1 MSFLGELQRRNVV
14 RIGVAYV
21 VTAWLLL
28 QVADTLLE
36 ALGTPDWVMP
46 ALLGL
51 LALGFPPTLMF
62 AWAFEMTPEG
72 LKRESEVDRSSSI
85 THQTAHKLDVTI
97 ILMLLVL
104 GSFLVWDSQVGK
116 DEPAPAAASTE
127 MAQPAAQATPASARS
142 EAPPTGSSIE
152 KSIAVLPF
160 VNLSSDP
167 EQEFFS
173 DGISEEL
180 LNVLAQVPELRV
192 AARTSSFQFKGDN
205 RDISEI
211 ARLLKVNHVLEGS
224 VRKAGSRL
232 RITAQLIEAENG
244 YHLWSETYDREL
256 TDVFAI
262 QDEISAAIG
271 DALKAQMGIQD
282 AQALQAPRVAET
294 ANTAAYEAFLKGR
307 YLVNQRGNKAVA
319 EAVRELEK
327 SIRLDPNF
335 APSQAM
341 LAIAIALSSDSPS
354 SYGDLTV
361 AEVNDRATPHAD
373 RAMEL
378 NPELAEAWGAKTIIA
393 ATNNDEQAAIS
404 YARRALELNPIYTDA
419 LNWLQ
424 TSALFVSEYE
434 IADEA
439 VRKLIEVDPLSVV
452 GRINYFSNHL
462 SERDPEAARAG
473 AQALAEQHPWAGYAT
488 LARIAIVE
496 GELSTA
502 LYWSLRA
509 YAVDPL
515 DRWSNQF
522 MVARFCDV
530 GLVEEARRVSDI
542 TLVNAEAFCGDTKKA
557 IAMLERLME
566 IDPDNAFVARF
577 VPDLEYWS
585 GNKTA
590 ALEGF
595 REVAE
600 SLGSRPMISG
610 GYGVNLHIR
619 YAWLLQQSGNPRAA
633 DVELAKIDR
642 DLAARGDTATSYY
655 SNVVW
660 DRGLRAFVAG
670 DRDTAL
676 DYFEAA
682 VDDHLYDRFA
692 FDEPMLAPMAG
703 NPRYEALRER
713 VDQVLERERQKIV
726 NMVCLDNPVPDS
738 WQPLADTCTEVATVA
753 SQGQ

>member
-21 VTAWLLL
+21 VTSWLVL
-28 QVADTLLE
+28 QIADTLLD

-51 LALGFPPTLMF
+51 LALGFLPALAF

-72 LKRESEVDRSSSI
+72 LKRESEVDRNTSI
-85 THQTAHKLDVTI
+85 THQTAHKLDITI
-97 ILMLLVL
+97 IAMLVVL
-104 GSFLVWDSQVGK
+104 GGFMVWQSQADKPAATETARVDS
-116 DEPAPAAASTE
+116 APAAPGKSLPTPSTS
-127 MAQPAAQATPASARS
+127 QASAGDFDER
-142 EAPPTGSSIE
+142 
-152 KSIAVLPF
+152 SIAVLPF

-211 ARLLKVNHVLEGS
+211 AELLKVNHVLEGS
-224 VRKAGSRL
+224 VRKAGTKL

-271 DALKAQMGIQD
+271 EALKAQMGIQD
-282 AQALQAPRVAET
+282 ARALQAPRVAET
-294 ANTAAYEAFLKGR
+294 ANTAAYEAYLKGR
-307 YLVNQRGNKAVA
+307 YLVNQRGNKAIA

-341 LAIAIALSSDSPS
+341 LSIAITLSNDSAS

-361 AEVNDRATPHAD
+361 AEVNQRATPHLE

-378 NPELAEAWGAKTIIA
+378 NPGLAETWGAKAILA
-393 ATNNDEQAAIS
+393 GTNGDQRAAIEH
-404 YARRALELNPIYTDA
+404 ARKALSINPVYTDA

-439 VRKLIEVDPLSVV
+439 VKKLIEVDPLSVV
-452 GRINYFSNHL
+452 GRINYYSNHL
-462 SERDPEAARAG
+462 AELDPEAAKAG
-473 AQALAEQHPWAGYAT
+473 ARLLAEQHAWAGYST

-496 GELSTA
+496 GDLTGA

-522 MVARFCDV
+522 MVGRFCDV
-530 GLVEEARRVSDI
+530 GMVEEARRVSDV
-542 TLVNAEAFCGDTKKA
+542 TLLQAEAFCGDLDKA
-557 IAMLERLME
+557 IAMLKRQMQV
-566 IDPDNAFVARF
+566 DPDNDFIGRF
-577 VPDLEYWS
+577 VPLMQYWK
-585 GNKTA
+585 GDKA
-590 ALEGF
+590 EALAGWQEIAEG
-595 REVAE
+595 
-600 SLGSRPMISG
+600 LGDMPMIAG
-610 GYGVNLHIR
+610 GYGLDLHLR
-619 YAWLLQQSGNPRAA
+619 FAWLLQQSGNPQAA
-633 DVELAKIDR
+633 DRELAKIDR
-642 DLAARGDTATSYY
+642 DLAARGDTATSRY
-655 SNVVW
+655 SNIIW
-660 DRGLRAFVAG
+660 DRGMRAFLAG
-670 DRDTAL
+670 DRDQAL
-676 DYFEAA
+676 DYFEQA
-682 VDDHLYDRFA
+682 VDDHNYDSDA
-692 FDEPMLAPMAG
+692 FDDPMLAPLEG
-703 NPRYEALRER
+703 NERFEALRTR
-713 VDQVLERERQKIV
+713 VDDVLAVEREKMLKLI
-726 NMVCLDNPVPDS
+726 CLDNPVPDS
-738 WQPLADTCTEVATVA
+738 WQPLAETCAEVTTLA
-753 SQGQ
+753 SQGP

>member
-14 RIGVAYV
+14 RVGVAYV
-21 VTAWLLL
+21 VTSWLLL
-28 QVADTLLE
+28 QIADTLLD

-51 LALGFPPTLMF
+51 LALGFFPALIF

-72 LKRESEVDRSSSI
+72 LKRESEIDREASI

-97 ILMLLVL
+97 IVMLVVL
-104 GSFLVWDSQVGK
+104 GAFMVWDSQVARETPETETASLESAAATAGS
-116 DEPAPAAASTE
+116 EPAAS
-127 MAQPAAQATPASARS
+127 
-142 EAPPTGSSIE
+142 SSVDE

-211 ARLLKVNHVLEGS
+211 AALLKVNHVLEGS
-224 VRKAGSRL
+224 VRKAGTRL

-271 DALKAQMGIQD
+271 DALKAEMGIED

-294 ANTAAYEAFLKGR
+294 ANTAAYEAYLKGR
-307 YLVNQRGNKAVA
+307 YLVNQRGNKAIA

-341 LAIAIALSSDSPS
+341 LSIAITLSNDSPS

-361 AEVNDRATPHAD
+361 GEVNDRATPHLE
-373 RAMEL
+373 RAMQL
-378 NPELAEAWGAKTIIA
+378 NPNLAEAWGAKAILA
-393 ATNNDEQAAIS
+393 GTNGELEESID
-404 YARRALELNPIYTDA
+404 YARKALSINPVYIDA
-419 LNWLQ
+419 LNWVQ
-424 TSALFVSEYE
+424 TSALFVGQYE

-439 VRKLIEVDPLSVV
+439 VKRLIEVDPLSVV
-452 GRINYFSNHL
+452 GRINYYSNHL
-462 SERDPEAARAG
+462 SMTDPEAAKAG
-473 AQALAEQHPWAGYAT
+473 ARILAEQHPWAGFT
-488 LARIAIVE
+488 SLARIAIAE
-496 GELSTA
+496 GEVTEA

-522 MVARFCDV
+522 MVGRFCDV
-530 GLVEEARRVSDI
+530 GMVEEARRVSDV
-542 TLVNAEAFCGDTKKA
+542 TLGLAEAICGDTDKA
-557 IAMLERLME
+557 LEILERRIAM
-566 IDPDNAFVARF
+566 DPDNEFIVFYLHA
-577 VPDLEYWS
+577 LQYWN
-585 GNKTA
+585 GDKAA
-590 ALEGF
+590 ALEGW
-595 REVAE
+595 REIAE
-600 SLGSRPMISG
+600 GLGELPMISG
-610 GYGVNLHIR
+610 GYGLDLHLQFT
-619 YAWLLQQSGNPRAA
+619 WLLQQSGNPQAA
-633 DVELAKIDR
+633 DIELAKIDR
-642 DLAARGDTATSYY
+642 DLAARGDTATSRY
-655 SNVVW
+655 SNITW
-660 DRGLRAFVAG
+660 DRGLRAYLGG

-676 DYFEAA
+676 DYFERA
-682 VDDHLYDRFA
+682 VDEHMYDSNL
-692 FDEPMLAPMAG
+692 FDDPMLASLNG
-703 NPRYEALRER
+703 NERFEALRTR
-713 VDQVLERERQKIV
+713 VDDILAVERGKVLKLI
-726 NMVCLDNPVPDS
+726 CLDNPVPES
-738 WQPLADTCTEVATVA
+738 WQPLAETCAEVATVA
-753 SQGQ
+753 SQGP

>member
-1 MSFLGELQRRNVV
+1 MSFLAELQRRNVV
-14 RIGVAYV
+14 RMGVAYV
-21 VTAWLLL
+21 VTGWLVL
-28 QVADTLLE
+28 QIADTLLE
-36 ALGTPDWVMP
+36 ALSAPDWVMP
-46 ALLGL
+46 TLLGL
-51 LALGFPPTLMF
+51 LALGFIPTLIF

-72 LKRESEVDRSSSI
+72 LRRESEVDRNSSI
-85 THQTAHKLDVTI
+85 THQTAHKLDITI
-97 ILMLLVL
+97 ILMLLAL
-104 GSFLVWDSQVGK
+104 GTFLVWDSQVSK
-116 DEPAPAAASTE
+116 DAPMRASVDLAQSPAPAPAGPPDSQTIGASGY
-127 MAQPAAQATPASARS
+127 AD
-142 EAPPTGSSIE
+142 

-211 ARLLKVNHVLEGS
+211 AALLKVNHVLEGS
-224 VRKAGSRL
+224 VRKAGTRL

-271 DALKAQMGIQD
+271 EALKAQMGIQD
-282 AQALQAPRVAET
+282 AAALQAPRVAET
-294 ANTAAYEAFLKGR
+294 ANTAAYEAYLKGR
-307 YLVNQRGNKAVA
+307 YLVNQRGNKSIA

-361 AEVNDRATPHAD
+361 AEVNNRAVPHAT

-378 NPELAEAWGAKTIIA
+378 NPELAEAWGAQAIIA
-393 ATNNDEQAAIS
+393 GTNSNEEEAIK
-404 YARRALELNPIYTDA
+404 YARKALSYNPVYTDA

-424 TSALFVSEYE
+424 TSALFISRYE
-434 IADEA
+434 EADYA
-439 VRKLIEVDPLSVV
+439 VNKLIEVDPLSVV
-452 GRINYFSNHL
+452 GRINYYSNHL
-462 SERDPEAARAG
+462 STIDMEAAEAG
-473 AQALAEQHPWAGYAT
+473 AMVLAEQHPWAGFAT
-488 LARIAIVE
+488 LARVAMVK
-496 GELSTA
+496 GDLAKA

-522 MVARFCDV
+522 MVFRFCDV
-530 GLVEEARRVSDI
+530 GMVEEARRVSDV
-542 TLVNAEAFCGDTKKA
+542 TLVMAEAFCGDPNKA
-557 IAMLERLME
+557 IAMLERMK
-566 IDPDNAFVARF
+566 IVDPDN
-577 VPDLEYWS
+577 PDFDQWIATMQYWNNEPS
-585 GNKTA
+585 K
-590 ALEGF
+590 ALAGYQEIAEGKG
-595 REVAE
+595 
-600 SLGSRPMISG
+600 SLPMISG
-610 GYGVNLHIR
+610 GYGLDAHLR
-619 YAWLLQQSGNPRAA
+619 YVWLLQQSGKPQAA
-633 DVELAKIDR
+633 EKELVKIDR
-642 DLAARGDTATSYY
+642 DLAARGDTATSRY
-655 SNVVW
+655 SNVIW

-670 DRDTAL
+670 DRDSAL

-682 VDDHLYDRFA
+682 I
-692 FDEPMLAPMAG
+692 DEHYYVAELFEDPMLVELQG
-703 NPRYEALRER
+703 NARFEALRSR
-713 VDQVLERERQKIV
+713 VDDALAEARQEILTLICLE
-726 NMVCLDNPVPDS
+726 NPVPDS
-738 WQPLADTCTEVATVA
+738 WQPLAETCAEVATVA
-753 SQGQ
+753 SQGP